1 MLRTTL
7 VYVNQGSTR
16 YCANTA
22 RSQIIRTTEDR
33 CREHQWHKRL
43 QQPNMSAIAEHCLS
57 NLHGMDYEHT
67 KVLTQ
72 TSKYWDCII
81 KEAIEVRIRKP
92 KLNRDNCYFLS
103 KAWKPTSTQIKN
115 ETSSSLLTLRMV
127 GGTDGTT
134 SPVDTLWA

>member
-1 MLRTTL
+1 
-7 VYVNQGSTR
+7 
-16 YCANTA
+16 
-22 RSQIIRTTEDR
+22 
-33 CREHQWHKRL
+33 
-43 QQPNMSAIAEHCLS
+43 MSEIAEHCLS

-81 KEAIEVRIRKP
+81 TEAIEVRIRKP

-103 KAWKPTSTQIKN
+103 KAWKPACTQIKN
-115 ETSSSLLTLRMV
+115 ETSNSLLTLRVV
-127 GGTDGTT
+127 GGTGGTT